1 MAAFADLIDLQTAVV
16 ELVKD
21 ASIVDVF
28 PRLVQLAE
36 VNFNQRLRCFDQI
49 TNVTVTISSGLAT
62 LPSNFIE
69 MIGLYNASGYEY
81 VQQPLQSV
89 KLSTA
94 THFYAIAGTSL
105 VTKIADGDLSA
116 DYYAQVPTLTT
127 SNTTS
132 NWLLAKYP
140 GIYLYGVGVEAAKY
154 LQKANVAV
162 ALAQVLEMEFTAAEG
177 CDTRSRY
184 SRARVRVAGVTP

>member
-1 MAAFADLIDLQTAVV
+1 MSAFADLIDLQTAVV

-36 VNFNQRLRCFDQI
+36 VDFNRRLRCFDQI
-49 TNVTVTISSGLAT
+49 TNATITIASGLAT
-62 LPSNFIE
+62 LPMDCIE
-69 MIGLYNASGYEY
+69 VIGLYNASGYEY
-81 VQQPLQSV
+81 VQQPLQAV

-94 THFYAIAGTSL
+94 THFYALAGASL
-105 VTKIADGDLSA
+105 VTKIADGSLSL

-132 NWLLAKYP
+132 NWLLAKHP
-140 GIYLYGVGVEAAKY
+140 GVYLYGVGLEAAKY
-154 LQKANVAV
+154 LQKPDMVQAI
-162 ALAQVLEMEFTAAEG
+162 AQILETEYTAAEG
-177 CDTRSRY
+177 YDTRSRY